1 MHRVSLEWPDGRR
14 ETVGVDPDEPL
25 LNAAE
30 RAGIGLPFGCRIGVC
45 GTCTGRA
52 LDGGTRHVEPPRA
65 LKGRHL
71 EAGYVLTCI
80 ATPEVDCTV
89 EVGTDIRARLFEN
102 PWR

>member
-1 MHRVSLEWPDGRR
+1 MHRVRLERSDGRS
-14 ETVGVDPDEPL
+14 ETVRVAPGEPVL
-25 LNAAE
+25 DAAE

-45 GTCTGRA
+45 GTCTGRV
-52 LDGGTRHVEPPRA
+52 LDGETRHGDPPRA

-80 ATPEVDCTV
+80 ATPETDCTV
-89 EVGTDIRARLFEN
+89 EVGTDVRTRLFEN